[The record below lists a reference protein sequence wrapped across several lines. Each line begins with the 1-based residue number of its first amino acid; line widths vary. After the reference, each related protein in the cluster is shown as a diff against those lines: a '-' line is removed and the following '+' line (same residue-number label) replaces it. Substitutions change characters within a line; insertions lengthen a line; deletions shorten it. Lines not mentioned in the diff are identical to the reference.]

1 MAKGNT
7 IIVVP
12 FLCVFIKFDN
22 FNNDMLKRISGTPNM
37 IMVPKKASTAFPSG
51 SAITFDAATGF
62 IKPLTATDPSVFG
75 VIQSTVTS
83 TDADYA
89 SNTSVLV
96 DQGDL
101 DTVWEVDVSNGGAAT
116 PFAATDVGQFFK
128 MGGTAS
134 GIDCNTRS
142 STAGSGFTAQGLVFL
157 CVGFISATTA
167 VSAASTY
174 TGKGLFKIMSMS
186 QARPSTT

>member
-1 MAKGNT
+1 MA
-7 IIVVP
+7 
-12 FLCVFIKFDN
+12 F
-22 FNNDMLKRISGTPNM
+22 KRISGTPNL
-37 IMVPKKASTAFPSG
+37 IPVPKKASTAFPMG
-51 SAITFDAATGF
+51 SAVTFDGSTGF

-75 VIQSTVTS
+75 IIMQTVAS
-83 TDADYA
+83 TDGDYA
-89 SNTSVLV
+89 SNSMELV

-101 DTVWEVDVSNGGAAT
+101 SSVWEVDVSNGGAAT

-142 STAGSGFTAQGLVFL
+142 STAGVGFTAQGLVFL
-157 CVGFISATTA
+157 CVGFIAATTA

-186 QARPSTT
+186 QARPSST